1 MRGKTLTEKE
11 NYSDLVTTMD
21 SKASPQADSPL
32 QRDSGGKTGQKLR
45 RRAEDAAREKVAQM
59 QEKIDTLSPEEARH
73 LFHEL
78 CVHEI
83 ELEMQN
89 DELRR
94 IQGDLEA
101 SRARY
106 FDLYDLA
113 PVGYFTIND
122 KGLILEANLT
132 AANLLGVARGTL
144 VKQPLSRFIVRD
156 DQDIYYRHRKLLLE
170 TGTPQVCEVMML
182 RADAAPFWVRMEA
195 SMRQD
200 SESAETVY
208 RAVMSDITESKQ
220 MEETQLFL
228 LQSGYSGEDFFVSL
242 ARYVAQSLS
251 MDYVC
256 IDRLL
261 GDKLTAQTV
270 AIYFDGKFEDNVEY
284 ALKDTPCGDAVGK
297 TICCFPRDVRHLFP
311 QDVILQEMA
320 AESYVG
326 CTLWSSKGQPI
337 GLIAVISRKHLANPR
352 LAESILKLVATR
364 AAGELERRQTE
375 MELKA
380 HQLQL
385 EAANKELESFSYS
398 VSHDLRA
405 PLRAIDGFS
414 RIILKQQWDKFDE
427 NTRRQ
432 FNLIRDNTKMMEILI
447 DNLLTFS
454 RVISNNMTISEI
466 NMDKLAKEVW
476 EELWAANQK
485 RKLEVKI
492 TDIMP
497 GFGDRNLIKQVL
509 LNLFSNAVKFTKNQ
523 KPGIIEMSSYKEG
536 DKIVYSLKDNG
547 AGFDMEYYDKLFG
560 VFQRLHSNEEYE
572 GTGVGLAIVQRI
584 IHRHGSRVW
593 GEAKVDEGAT
603 FYFTL
608 PAG

>member
-1 MRGKTLTEKE
+1 MRGKTVTEKE
-11 NYSDLVTTMD
+11 TCSDLVAMMD
-21 SKASPQADSPL
+21 SKDSPPADPPL
-32 QRDSGGKTGQKLR
+32 QRDSGGKTPQKLR

-59 QEKIDTLSPEEARH
+59 QEKIDTLSPEDARH
-73 LFHEL
+73 LSHEL
-78 CVHEI
+78 RVHEI

-94 IQGDLEA
+94 IQGDLEV

-113 PVGYFTIND
+113 PVGYFTLND

-144 VKQPLSRFIVRD
+144 VLQPLSRFIVRD

-170 TGTPQVCEVMML
+170 TGSTQVCEVRML
-182 RADAAPFWVRMEA
+182 RADAAPFWTRMEA
-195 SMRQD
+195 STRQD

-220 MEETQLFL
+220 MEETLLFL

-242 ARYVAQSLS
+242 ARYLAQSLS

-284 ALKDTPCGDAVGK
+284 ALKDTPCGDVVGK
-297 TICCFPRDVRHLFP
+297 TICCFPRDIRHLFP

-352 LAESILKLVATR
+352 PAESILKLVAMR
-364 AAGELERRQTE
+364 AAGELERRQAE
-375 MELKA
+375 MALKA
-380 HQLQL
+380 HHLQL

-454 RVISNNMTISEI
+454 RVISNNMTVSEI
-466 NMDKLAKEVW
+466 NMDKLATEVW
-476 EELWAANQK
+476 KELSAANQK

-497 GFGDRNLIKQVL
+497 GFGDRTLIKQVL

-536 DKIVYSLKDNG
+536 EKVVYSLKDNG

-560 VFQRLHSNEEYE
+560 VFQRLHSSEEYE

-584 IHRHGSRVW
+584 IHRHGGRAW
-593 GEAKVDEGAT
+593 AEGKVDEGAT

>member
-1 MRGKTLTEKE
+1 
-11 NYSDLVTTMD
+11 
-21 SKASPQADSPL
+21 
-32 QRDSGGKTGQKLR
+32 
-45 RRAEDAAREKVAQM
+45 
-59 QEKIDTLSPEEARH
+59 
-73 LFHEL
+73 
-78 CVHEI
+78 VHEI